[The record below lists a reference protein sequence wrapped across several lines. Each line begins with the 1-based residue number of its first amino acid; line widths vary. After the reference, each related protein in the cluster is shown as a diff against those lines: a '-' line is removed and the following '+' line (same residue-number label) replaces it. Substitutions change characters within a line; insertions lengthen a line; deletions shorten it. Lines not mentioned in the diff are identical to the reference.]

1 MKRLVYKW
9 HRKLAW
15 VLALPMTLWMLTGVL
30 HPMMSNWFKPDIAHK
45 FLPKKAIPV
54 DSSGQSIGS
63 LFSDLDKIH
72 TIKMIQIGGR
82 PVIMGITP
90 EQKLLYRDP
99 SSGKTIENAEQQY
112 VELLARSYMDDFHS
126 PLLSIRKV
134 EEFGGS
140 YSYISRFLPVY
151 RVVLDRA
158 DGLQVV
164 IDPRTGKLAAY
175 DNSFRRIG
183 SKLFTW
189 FHTWSFLGP
198 RESLFRIFIVTLM
211 SGLGFLISLTG
222 AVNLWTMRKS
232 KTKKTRRYHYWL
244 GAVTTLLFFMFSL
257 SGLFHSVIKF
267 DYDNSTQW
275 VSKQAAEV
283 NGLNYSPKEI
293 SEKIGPLRK
302 FLNSEMTT
310 VLFFADCQSGEF
322 LSKTKNIGTT
332 Q

>member
-1 MKRLVYKW
+1 
-9 HRKLAW
+9 
-15 VLALPMTLWMLTGVL
+15 
-30 HPMMSNWFKPDIAHK
+30 
-45 FLPKKAIPV
+45 
-54 DSSGQSIGS
+54 
-63 LFSDLDKIH
+63 
-72 TIKMIQIGGR
+72 
-82 PVIMGITP
+82 
-90 EQKLLYRDP
+90 
-99 SSGKTIENAEQQY
+99 
-112 VELLARSYMDDFHS
+112 
-126 PLLSIRKV
+126 
-134 EEFGGS
+134 
-140 YSYISRFLPVY
+140 
-151 RVVLDRA
+151 VLDRA

-232 KTKKTRRYHYWL
+232 KTKKIRRYHYWL

-275 VSKQAAEV
+275 VSKQAIEV
-283 NGLNYSPKEI
+283 NRLNYSPKEI
-293 SEKIGPLRK
+293 SEKIGPYKALSLAKISGQAYYRVVKAGRDGDILMLHTENLNLLENGELEYAKQLALEFSGYQPVAIKEVEKISKFRDDYGFIFRRLPVWRVSFKDQEYWNYTVDTQDSHMAMRTKPLAVIEAISFVNLHKFHFLDPFGKSTRDWVLLASMTLTLSTVVSGIWILIKRK
-302 FLNSEMTT
+302 KSR
-310 VLFFADCQSGEF
+310 
-322 LSKTKNIGTT
+322 KNNENT
-332 Q
+332 